1 VSIRAKALMWA
12 AVGFMVPV
20 FWGVLSFILFNAHQ
34 SLWTDVYWLLVYITC
49 PFWLLP
55 DTSISWVDWLDTP
68 VLNACLY
75 GSIAIVIVRIRRSIR
90 THNTSRDTDGPS
102 NNRWR
107 GP

>member
-1 VSIRAKALMWA
+1 VSIRATGLKWA

-20 FWGVLSFILFNAHQ
+20 FWGVLSFILFNARQ
-34 SLWTDVYWLLVYITC
+34 SLWTDVYWYLVYVTC

-55 DTSISWVDWLDTP
+55 ESSISWVDLLDTP

-75 GSIAIVIVRIRRSIR
+75 GSIAMVIVHVRRSLTRNI
-90 THNTSRDTDGPS
+90 SRDTDGTS

>member
-1 VSIRAKALMWA
+1 MSIRATGLKWA

-20 FWGVLSFILFNAHQ
+20 FWGVLSFILFNARQ
-34 SLWTDVYWLLVYITC
+34 SLWTDVYWYLVYVTC

-55 DTSISWVDWLDTP
+55 ESSISWVDLLDTP

-75 GSIAIVIVRIRRSIR
+75 GSIAMVIVHVRRSLTRNIS
-90 THNTSRDTDGPS
+90 HDTDGPS

>member
-1 VSIRAKALMWA
+1 VSIRATGLKWA
-12 AVGFMVPV
+12 AIGFMAPV
-20 FWGVLSFILFNAHQ
+20 LWGVLGFILFNARE
-34 SLWTDVYWLLVYITC
+34 SFWTTLFWILVYITC

-55 DTSISWVDWLDTP
+55 ESSISWLDWLDTP

-75 GSIAIVIVRIRRSIR
+75 GSIAMVIVRIRRSMQR
-90 THNTSRDTDGPS
+90 HNTSRDTDGPS

>member
-1 VSIRAKALMWA
+1 MSVRATGLKWGAI
-12 AVGFMVPV
+12 GFMVPV
-20 FWGVLSFILFNAHQ
+20 FWGVLSFILFNARQ
-34 SLWTDVYWLLVYITC
+34 SLWTDVYWYLVYITC
-49 PFWLLP
+49 PPWLLP
-55 DTSISWVDWLDTP
+55 ETSLSWLDLLDTP

-75 GSIAIVIVRIRRSIR
+75 GSIATVIARIRRS